1 MITNPDARLPHVA
14 AAVEELHHPSH
25 THLLV
30 PVDDQRPP
38 PAKVDAIIV
47 PSFRPA
53 DVLDHL
59 FTLAAT
65 LDCRLLVLCSGQSR
79 AADVIA
85 RVPHGGAE
93 VIAIDATGL
102 DSLLPSFRTTR
113 LIDGTHLHRPTDTSF
128 KRNLGLLVAR
138 VAGWRRVVFMD
149 DDIEVPEP
157 GDLSR
162 AAGLLDRFDVVG
174 MHNVGYPD
182 NSVVCHALRAVG
194 GRQGTFIGGGG
205 MVVAPHRTFS
215 FFPKVY
221 NEDWFYLLNRVR
233 LGTVGRFGSMVQKS
247 YDPFVTAERAT
258 TEEFGDCLAEG
269 LFWVLD
275 NGGRIGGADE
285 RHWTMF
291 LDRRR
296 RLIDG
301 ITRMTFNRRVERKGA
316 MLASLA
322 AARGQLTRITPQ
334 LCMEYV
340 HAWHQDRRQW
350 TAFAGQ
356 FPIRSELAV
365 ALREIGVPASH
376 YLDTAG
382 SRMHELAGV

>member
-1 MITNPDARLPHVA
+1 MTANP
-14 AAVEELHHPSH
+14 VEELHHPSH

-30 PVDDQRPP
+30 PVEERRPP
-38 PAKVDAIIV
+38 PAPIDAIVV

-53 DVLDHL
+53 EVLDHL

-65 LDCRLLVLCSGQSR
+65 LGCRLLVLCSGESR
-79 AADVIA
+79 AADVVA
-85 RVPHGGAE
+85 RAPHDGAE
-93 VIAIDATGL
+93 VIAIDVTGL
-102 DSLLPSFRTTR
+102 DVLPSFRTTR
-113 LIDGTHLHRPTDTSF
+113 LIDGTHLHRPTDTSY

-157 GDLSR
+157 DDLR
-162 AAGLLDRFDVVG
+162 GAAGLLDRFDVVG
-174 MHNVGYPD
+174 MHNDGYPD

-221 NEDWFYLLNRVR
+221 NEDWFYLLNRAR
-233 LGTVGRFGSMVQKS
+233 LATVGRFGSMVQKEF
-247 YDPFVTAERAT
+247 DPFASPGRAT
-258 TEEFGDCLAEG
+258 SEEFGDCLAEG

-275 NGGRIGGADE
+275 NGGRIGNADY
-285 RHWTMF
+285 RHWRMF

-301 ITRMTFNRRVERKGA
+301 ITRMVINRPVGHKGA
-316 MLASLA
+316 ILASLG
-322 AARGQLTRITPQ
+322 AARRQLALVTPE
-334 LCMEYV
+334 LCVEYV
-340 HAWHQDRRQW
+340 HAWQQDRRQW

-356 FPIRSELAV
+356 FPIRPDLAI
-365 ALREIGVPASH
+365 ALKEIGVPESSCTA
-376 YLDTAG
+376 AG
-382 SRMHELAGV
+382 SRLRALAGV